1 MAITIDGKIYRNLQ
15 EQVKY
20 LTDRIN
26 EIKPY
31 VAGAGITISGQTIAI
46 DPSINDEIEALDI
59 ALGTKLSQSDI
70 VQELGNSETAVMSQ
84 KATTDE
90 IGALKETKAN
100 EPVTIT
106 VKSNGTG
113 DFTNLRLAVESITD
127 ASLKKPYVIE
137 VYPGTYNVA
146 DYFTQEEINA
156 HNVGITLT
164 EGMTLRGMGARN
176 DIVIY
181 GELDSSLYDQTTRNR
196 FSTLNM
202 KGTCSLENV
211 TVGAKQI
218 RYAVH
223 DDFGVPFRKRIVKN
237 CRFYGSQLTSGS
249 PARAY
254 GQGDAYGCMSYF
266 ENCDFDVEY
275 FWHGHNSAATTK
287 GSSVMLV
294 NCKASAVR
302 FHDYQPNDIVSNNI
316 KLIGC
321 DFGTIYVDDLN
332 GKTIRLILSGHGNTY
347 GSISAPD
354 GFTHALE
361 QSLLTLDT
369 LPIYDGGVV

>member
-1 MAITIDGKIYRNLQ
+1 MAITVNGKIYRNLQ

-20 LTDRIN
+20 LTDRTN

-31 VAGAGITISGQTIAI
+31 VAGTGITISGQTIAI
-46 DPSINDEIEALDI
+46 DPSINDEI
-59 ALGTKLSQSDI
+59 
-70 VQELGNSETAVMSQ
+70 N
-84 KATTDE
+84 
-90 IGALKETKAN
+90 ALKDEKAN
-100 EPVTIT
+100 EPVIIT
-106 VKSNGTG
+106 VKSDGTG

-146 DYFTQEEINA
+146 DYFTQEEISA
-156 HNVGITLT
+156 HNAGIMLT

-181 GELDSSLYDQTTRNR
+181 GELDSSLYDQTTRNY

-211 TVGAKQI
+211 TVGAKKI
-218 RYAVH
+218 RHAVH

-237 CRFYGSQLTSGS
+237 CRFYGSQLTSSS

-254 GQGDAYGCMSYF
+254 GQGDDYGCMSYF
-266 ENCDFDVEY
+266 ENCDFEVEY
-275 FWHGHNSAATTK
+275 FWHSYNSNIKTQ
-287 GSSVMLV
+287 GSSVTLV

-302 FHDYQPNDIVSNNI
+302 LDEYQANDIVSNNI

-321 DFGTIYVDDLN
+321 DFGKIYVNNLN
-332 GKTIRLILSGHGNTY
+332 GKAIRLILSGHGNTY
-347 GSISAPD
+347 GSISAPA

-361 QSLLTLDT
+361 KTLLTLDT